1 MRNIAIHEYFQ
12 IDLEI
17 VWETVQDDLPQLQR
31 TLTAVLQAELG

>member
-17 VWETVQDDLPQLQR
+17 VWETVQDDLPQLKR